1 MSKVQRCA
9 IYIRVSTE
17 EQHLNGLSLPAQKL
31 ALTEYAERNGYTIV
45 DCYADEGISARKP
58 MKYRKGLL
66 RLLKDVEQDMIDM
79 ILVTKLD
86 RWFRNIKDYNI
97 TEEIL
102 QAHNCYWK
110 TIFENYDS
118 STANGQMV
126 INIML
131 SVNQAECDRTS
142 ERIKAVLDYKRSI
155 GEVTSGMC
163 ACYGY
168 KVVNNRLVKDE
179 AVSDIV
185 EDAFEHY
192 RSCYSIRGTYNYL
205 LKKYGDRAPSCNK
218 VNRLFKNE
226 TYAGRDKDNPNYC
239 EPYITWSEF
248 QKIRQISTTKT
259 YTTGHYDP
267 YIFSSLIKCPIC
279 GHNFTGYRKKQK
291 LKNGGESIYVKYRC
305 GNKFGR
311 HGGASLTEHKIQDYM
326 LTHVTSRLEE
336 EIAQIRFKTQK
347 QEKHHDT
354 DALRKELERLNI
366 LFQKG
371 RITGTY
377 YDEQYKQ
384 IDKQLKDY
392 TSEEENT
399 PLSSYDRLLTTF
411 SGNWQ
416 EMYASL
422 DKQHKQTFWKGT
434 IKKIDVDPKTHQIS
448 GFSFLTELV

>member
-1 MSKVQRCA
+1 
-9 IYIRVSTE
+9 
-17 EQHLNGLSLPAQKL
+17 
-31 ALTEYAERNGYTIV
+31 
-45 DCYADEGISARKP
+45 
-58 MKYRKGLL
+58 
-66 RLLKDVEQDMIDM
+66 M

-179 AVSDIV
+179 AVSAIV
-185 EDAFEHY
+185 EDAYDHY
-192 RSCYSIRGTYNYL
+192 RSCYSIRSTYNYL
-205 LKKYGDRAPSCNK
+205 LKKYGNQAPSCNK
-218 VNRLFKNE
+218 VDRLFKNE
-226 TYAGRDKDNPNYC
+226 TYAGRDKNNINYC
-239 EPYITWSEF
+239 EPYITWAEF
-248 QKIRQISTTKT
+248 QKFRQITTTKT
-259 YTTGHYDP
+259 YTAGRYDP
-267 YIFSSLIKCPIC
+267 YIFSSLIKCPVC
-279 GHNFTGYRKKQK
+279 GNNFTGYRKKQK
-291 LKNGGESIYVKYRC
+291 LKNGGESIYIKYRC

-311 HGGASLTEHKIQDYM
+311 HGGASLTEHKIEDYM
-326 LTHVTSRLEE
+326 LTHVSSRLEQ
-336 EIAQIRFKTQK
+336 EITQVQFKARQQK
-347 QEKHHDT
+347 ECRDT
-354 DALRKELERLNI
+354 DAARKELERLNI

-371 RITGTY
+371 RITESY
-377 YDEQYKQ
+377 YDEQYE
-384 IDKQLKDY
+384 QLEKKIRE
-392 TSEEENT
+392 SEPDEKIT
-399 PLSSYDRLLTTF
+399 PLKSYDHLVTAF

-416 EMYASL
+416 ELYATL
-422 DKQHKQTFWKGT
+422 DKQHKQTLWKGT
-434 IKKIDVDPKTHQIS
+434 IRSIEIDPETHKIS
-448 GFSFLTELV
+448 GFSFLTELE